1 MATNFVQEGD
11 TLALTNAGSATIRSG
26 SAFKVGPKVIGVAL
40 VDIPAGFAGAV
51 AVEGVYR
58 LPKVSA
64 DAIAQGDDLYLMADG
79 TVTKTATNNTPAGYA
94 VEAAPAGATT
104 VAVKINYC

>member
-1 MATNFVQEGD
+1 MATNFIQGGE
-11 TLALTNAGSATIRSG
+11 TLTLTNTGATSIASG
-26 SAFKVGPKVIGVAL
+26 SAFKIGPKVIGVAL
-40 VDIPAGFAGAV
+40 VDIPAGGAGAA
-51 AVEGVYR
+51 AVEGVFR

-64 DAIAQGDDLYLMADG
+64 DAIAQGDDLYLTADG

-94 VEAAPAGATT
+94 VEAAPAGSAT

>member
-1 MATNFVQEGD
+1 MATNFVQSGD
-11 TLALTNAGSATIRSG
+11 TLVLTNTGATTIRSG
-26 SAFKVGPKVIGVAL
+26 TAVKVGPKVVGVAL
-40 VDIPAGFAGAV
+40 VDIPAGGAGAA
-51 AVEGVYR
+51 AVEGVFR

-64 DAIAQGDDLYLMADG
+64 DAIAQGDDLYLTADG

-94 VEAAPAGATT
+94 FEAAPAGSTT